1 MWRLTHK
8 LTPRLSRLKRRKP
21 THFCQTLRYLK
32 AEVLL
37 YTLAA
42 TQAYLEYKNPCEKL
56 GDVQGYNTLA
66 DTLPEEKA
74 NILGDTFGNKL
85 GNGEA
90 KALLDNWMTL

>member
-1 MWRLTHK
+1 MWIFTHK

-21 THFCQTLRYLK
+21 THFCQTLRDLK

-37 YTLAA
+37 YTLAE
-42 TQAYLEYKNPCEKL
+42 TQAYLEYKTCEKL
-56 GDVQGYNTLA
+56 GDVQVMQ
-66 DTLPEEKA
+66 KA

-90 KALLDNWMTL
+90 KALLDTWMTL